1 MLVSMFSLYRRIL
14 AGLLAVEKPY
24 LVDPSFVSGGGWE

>member
-14 AGLLAVEKPY
+14 AGLRAAEQPY
-24 LVDPSFVSGGGWE
+24 LVDPSFVCGGGWE